1 VARGFGALGY
11 TMQLPLEERYLMQK
25 GDLLNQAAILL
36 GGRAAEEIAVGEIST
51 GAQNDLQRVTDVARS
66 MVTEWG
72 MSDKLGTVNYD
83 PRRRNRFLDVGW
95 TTERGLYSEE
105 TARLIDEEVKAIV
118 AGAHNEARRI
128 LRENRDVLERVT
140 RTLLEKEVMEGD
152 ELRSMMTAPRAVN
165 L

>member
-1 VARGFGALGY
+1 
-11 TMQLPLEERYLMQK
+11 
-25 GDLLNQAAILL
+25 
-36 GGRAAEEIAVGEIST
+36 
-51 GAQNDLQRVTDVARS
+51 

-83 PRRRNRFLDVGW
+83 PGRRNRFLDVGMPA
-95 TTERGLYSEE
+95 ERGLYSEE
-105 TARLIDEEVKAIV
+105 TARQIDEEVKQII
-118 AGAHNEARRI
+118 AGAHDEARRI

-152 ELRSMMTAPRAVN
+152 DLRAIMNLPRAVN